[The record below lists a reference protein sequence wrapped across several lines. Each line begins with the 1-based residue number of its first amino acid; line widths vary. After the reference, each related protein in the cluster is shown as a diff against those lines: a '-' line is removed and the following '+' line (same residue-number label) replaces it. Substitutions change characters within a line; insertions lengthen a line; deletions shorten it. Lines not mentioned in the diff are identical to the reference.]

1 MTDRESDVKLHR
13 IYREVCDFNHR
24 TIDWDIPRVEHA
36 EQEFL
41 EAVQDSYLTL
51 NVREPTRW
59 ENILNLILSTEEHMT
74 EDTTILPPLSNSD
87 HNVISF
93 SLIVEE
99 RLSENSTIKIVDYN
113 KADWEGIRDALGR
126 VEWDEWITDNA
137 TTEEN
142 LETFTTILESAC
154 RGIPT
159 RKQTRRKRSV
169 WMNRKARKAIRKK
182 TKTWKKY
189 RQTGNAE
196 DHEHYRKALNKA
208 TETVR
213 KTKGDFEI
221 KIAAEIKIDS
231 NKSFFSYAR
240 SKLRTKKQIG
250 PLRDMTGNLI
260 DEPKLMAML
269 LNEFFSSVFYN

>member
-1 MTDRESDVKLHR
+1 
-13 IYREVCDFNHR
+13 
-24 TIDWDIPRVEHA
+24 
-36 EQEFL
+36 
-41 EAVQDSYLTL
+41 
-51 NVREPTRW
+51 
-59 ENILNLILSTEEHMT
+59 
-74 EDTTILPPLSNSD
+74 
-87 HNVISF
+87 
-93 SLIVEE
+93 
-99 RLSENSTIKIVDYN
+99 
-113 KADWEGIRDALGR
+113 
-126 VEWDEWITDNA
+126 
-137 TTEEN
+137 
-142 LETFTTILESAC
+142 
-154 RGIPT
+154 
-159 RKQTRRKRSV
+159 
-169 WMNRKARKAIRKK
+169 MNRKARKAIRKK

>member
-1 MTDRESDVKLHR
+1 MYAKQRLMLREENIVGSEDTESVWATLLSGNGSKTTIGLGVMSHRMTDRESDVKLHR

-113 KADWEGIRDALGR
+113 KADWEGIRDALG
-126 VEWDEWITDNA
+126 
-137 TTEEN
+137 
-142 LETFTTILESAC
+142 
-154 RGIPT
+154 
-159 RKQTRRKRSV
+159 
-169 WMNRKARKAIRKK
+169 
-182 TKTWKKY
+182 
-189 RQTGNAE
+189 
-196 DHEHYRKALNKA
+196 
-208 TETVR
+208 
-213 KTKGDFEI
+213 
-221 KIAAEIKIDS
+221 
-231 NKSFFSYAR
+231 
-240 SKLRTKKQIG
+240 
-250 PLRDMTGNLI
+250 
-260 DEPKLMAML
+260 
-269 LNEFFSSVFYN
+269 